1 MKSYRKNVV
10 LSILLSI
17 IFLTGCGD
25 TTYDADTPDN
35 SSQTAIAAEDSVNG
49 TAEAE
54 TETETDAAPVRAICL
69 PLNQTKAN
77 LLQNTLVT
85 AGEYLNGNIT
95 PEKSY
100 ELNFDNSTY
109 VLVVEVT
116 LPTYT
121 SEMEDCLT
129 QNKLF
134 LSCKTKQTIDFN
146 TSIVKIANIVEFGEN
161 RSYSGTTYIDQTQN
175 LLFCFDDEAITSD
188 FICCIA
194 VDPATNEINFAD
206 YDHGKATYGTIS
218 SVDILQPISSHRY
231 LFFYQLCNTSADDN
245 LKDADEESVTSD
257 VSFNDPENQEATEN

>member
-10 LSILLSI
+10 LSILLSL

-25 TTYDADTPDN
+25 ATYDADMPNN
-35 SSQTAIAAEDSVNG
+35 SSQTAIAEDSIND
-49 TAEAE
+49 TAEA
-54 TETETDAAPVRAICL
+54 ETDAAPVKAICL

-121 SEMEDCLT
+121 SEMEDCLA

-146 TSIVKIANIVEFGEN
+146 TSIVKIANIVKFGEN

-188 FICCIA
+188 FICCIT
-194 VDPATNEINFAD
+194 VDPVTNEINLAD
-206 YDHGKATYGTIS
+206 YDHSKATYGTIS
-218 SVDILQPISSHRY
+218 NVNISQPISNHKY
-231 LFFYQLCNTSADDN
+231 LFFYQLCDTSTDDN
-245 LKDADEESVTSD
+245 LKDVDEESAASD
-257 VSFNDPENQEATEN
+257 VSFNDPENQEATKN